1 MELTGFD
8 LFALFLCSSIFGLL
22 VSVWSKSE
30 LISGREMT
38 LVVAVFV
45 GVVAVL
51 FTQFSTSR
59 ALADFLSKD
68 VSSIHR
74 KQLEDLTEAHGHH
87 TAGLKSEHYGAHLRL
102 LNKINDANARFDR
115 IYNEYEQMSTKY
127 QEQMRNMQEKEDR
140 IRYLE
145 TRLGEFGQSRTSIA
159 RIPLSAPATQISF
172 MKPPRGQRFNE
183 GNRWPPWTGL
193 LPRVVEAEDE

>member
-22 VSVWSKSE
+22 VSSE

-45 GVVAVL
+45 AVVTML
-51 FTQFSTSR
+51 FTQFSTSKV
-59 ALADFLSKD
+59 LADFLSKD
-68 VSSIHR
+68 VSSIHK
-74 KQLEDLTEAHGHH
+74 KQLEDLTEAHGRH
-87 TAGLKSEHYGAHLRL
+87 TAGLKSEHYGAHVRL

-115 IYNEYEQMSTKY
+115 IYHEYEQMSTRY

-140 IRYLE
+140 IQYLE
-145 TRLGEFGQSRTSIA
+145 SKLGEFGQSRTNLA
-159 RIPLSAPATQISF
+159 RVPLSAPAPQISF
-172 MKPPRGQRFNE
+172 MKPPRRQRFNE
-183 GNRWPPWTGL
+183 GSRWPPSRGL
-193 LPRVVEAEDE
+193 LPRVVEAENE